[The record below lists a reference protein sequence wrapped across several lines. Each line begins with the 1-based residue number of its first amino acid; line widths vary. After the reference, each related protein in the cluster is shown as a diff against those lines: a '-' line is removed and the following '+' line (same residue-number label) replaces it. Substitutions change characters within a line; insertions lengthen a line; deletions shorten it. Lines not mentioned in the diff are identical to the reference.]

1 MAIIGGESDNV
12 LGNTFLAEIK
22 ISQGK
27 FRKRSIKLIATGI
40 GYVSVN
46 MYQDYKMQTFGGRLP
61 NKYRSKQNVSTD

>member
-22 ISQGK
+22 VSQSK

-46 MYQDYKMQTFGGRLP
+46 MYQDTKI
-61 NKYRSKQNVSTD
+61 QNF